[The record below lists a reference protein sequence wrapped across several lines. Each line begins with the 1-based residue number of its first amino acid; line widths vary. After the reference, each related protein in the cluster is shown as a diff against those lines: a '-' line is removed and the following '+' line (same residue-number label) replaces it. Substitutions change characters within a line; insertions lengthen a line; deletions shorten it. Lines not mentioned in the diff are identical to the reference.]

1 MPGTIKNR
9 INEVRGRIGEAA
21 SRSGRSP
28 EDITLIAVS
37 KTYPASDV
45 DDAAACGIRDFG
57 ENKVQELLI
66 KQPECAGELRWHLIG
81 HLQTNKVRSVVGRV
95 CLIHSVDSLHLA
107 EEIDRRA
114 AAQGITQDVLLQ
126 VNAAGEDTK
135 FGVSPDG
142 LIPLAEGIAEKF
154 VNVRIRGLMQ
164 IAPYAED
171 PEEVRKWFRK
181 LRQLKEELARRG
193 FTGSDILSMGM
204 SHDFETAIEEGA
216 THIRVGTAIFG
227 ERDYSNHK

>member
-1 MPGTIKNR
+1 M
-9 INEVRGRIGEAA
+9 
-21 SRSGRSP
+21 
-28 EDITLIAVS
+28 
-37 KTYPASDV
+37 
-45 DDAAACGIRDFG
+45 
-57 ENKVQELLI
+57 
-66 KQPECAGELRWHLIG
+66 
-81 HLQTNKVRSVVGRV
+81 

-181 LRQLKEELARRG
+181 LRQLKEKLARRG
-193 FTGSDILSMGM
+193 LTGSDILSMGM

>member
-1 MPGTIKNR
+1 MPGTIKSR
-9 INEVRGRIGEAA
+9 INEVRGRMEEAA
-21 SRSGRSP
+21 LKCGRRS

-45 DDAAACGIRDFG
+45 DAAAACGIMDFG
-57 ENKVQELLI
+57 ENKVQELI
-66 KQPECAGELRWHLIG
+66 RKQPECAEDLRWHLIG
-81 HLQTNKVRSVVGRV
+81 HLQTNKARSVVGKV

-114 AAQGITQDVLLQ
+114 AAQGIVQDVLLQ

-135 FGVSPDG
+135 FGVAADD
-142 LIPLAEGIAEKF
+142 LVPLAEGIAEQF
-154 VNVRIRGLMQ
+154 RNVRIRGLMQ

-171 PEEVRKWFRK
+171 PEEVRRWFRK
-181 LRQLKEELARRG
+181 LYELKEELARRG
-193 FTGSDILSMGM
+193 FTDADILSMGM
-204 SHDFETAIEEGA
+204 SHDFEKAIEEGA

-227 ERDYSNHK
+227 ERDYSNQ